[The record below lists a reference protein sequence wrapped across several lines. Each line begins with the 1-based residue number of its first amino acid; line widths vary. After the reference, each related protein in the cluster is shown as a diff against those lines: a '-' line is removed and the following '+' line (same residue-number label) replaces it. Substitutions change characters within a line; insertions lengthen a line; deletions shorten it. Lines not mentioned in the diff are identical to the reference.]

1 MSEATPTPPATS
13 PADYG
18 GEYDENG
25 VDLSLIRY
33 LLSLTPRERII
44 RMNEASRGAYQLQ
57 QHVRRN
63 HQARSVEDR

>member
-1 MSEATPTPPATS
+1 MSDSIPTPRATC

-44 RMNEASRGAYQLQ
+44 RMNEASRGAYQLYEYG
-57 QHVRRN
+57 RRN
-63 HQARSVEDR
+63 RQARSVENR